1 MLYSGVQVLLYL
13 TVPGTYS
20 YLVNTEYEV
29 CRMYHIVHST
39 RYQVLTGSKYQRYC
53 FIYEYTVFNFSTVHF
68 VGTSNY
74 ITFQEKELL
83 QACLNGQKSLI
94 QTLDH
99 TTTTMLRMV
108 RPGWVKDQV
117 AFFSGMSTRSQQ
129 QDAFYK
135 LLIELQKSRG
145 YTIH

>member
-1 MLYSGVQVLLYL
+1 MQ
-13 TVPGTYS
+13 
-20 YLVNTEYEV
+20 EV
-29 CRMYHIVHST
+29 S
-39 RYQVLTGSKYQRYC
+39 
-53 FIYEYTVFNFSTVHF
+53 
-68 VGTSNY
+68 
-74 ITFQEKELL
+74 
-83 QACLNGQKSLI
+83 SLSVCEI
-94 QTLDH
+94 PP
-99 TTTTMLRMV
+99 MLRMV